1 MNHITMKNNLVS
13 YCSALTRNE
22 RTPRNAVD
30 LLELIEPRLEDY
42 DGKPEDIIGGVL
54 WIASLCSNDRR
65 TKKEIAQLIGINP
78 RRVTKGTKFAMN
90 NLNIDLSI
98 DDPDAVIQ
106 ISAK

>member
-30 LLELIEPRLEDY
+30 LLELIEPKLEDY

-54 WIASLCSNDRR
+54 
-65 TKKEIAQLIGINP
+65 
-78 RRVTKGTKFAMN
+78 
-90 NLNIDLSI
+90 
-98 DDPDAVIQ
+98 
-106 ISAK
+106 